1 MSLEDRF
8 KKVFEQLLSI
18 VAEKSRIV
26 LLCFFVKKKKKPKK
40 NLGPFIGDVK
50 TQTNLQLI

>member
-26 LLCFFVKKKKKPKK
+26 LLCFFVKKKKNQKK
-40 NLGPFIGDVK
+40 ILVLSLG
-50 TQTNLQLI
+50 T